1 MKLAMVFAMLLS
13 IAAGGC
19 GTLSETEFANR
30 LVGAEGQLILLDEL
44 QEIADDSELSDDEKR
59 ELFRE
64 LGIQDEKLIEALL
77 DL

>member
-1 MKLAMVFAMLLS
+1 MKLATVLAALLS
-13 IAAGGC
+13 VVAPGC
-19 GTLSETEFANR
+19 GSLSDVQFANR
-30 LVGAEGQLILLDEL
+30 LVGADGQLILLDEL
-44 QEIADDSELSDDEKR
+44 QEIADNSELSDDEKR